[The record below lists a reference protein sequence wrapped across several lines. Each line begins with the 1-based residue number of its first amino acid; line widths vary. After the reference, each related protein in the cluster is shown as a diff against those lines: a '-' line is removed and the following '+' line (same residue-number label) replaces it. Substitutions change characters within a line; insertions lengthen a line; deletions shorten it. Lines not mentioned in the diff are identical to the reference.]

1 MGQDADQLKREIE
14 DTRGELG
21 GTLDAIGDRLSPGR
35 MVERRKNRMIN
46 GLHNVRDRV
55 MGTATD
61 SGSALGHAVADAAG
75 GAVDTL
81 QDTPDTVRRQTQ
93 GNPLAA
99 GAVAVG
105 VGVLLASIFPA
116 SDTERRAAEQLM
128 DKAEP
133 LKDELKQAGQQMAEH
148 LKEPALEAV
157 QQVKGAASESAEEI
171 SQSAKEA
178 LAATSDS
185 ARHATETIR
194 TEATGGDL
202 PGQQSRPVP
211 N

>member
-55 MGTATD
+55 MGTASE
-61 SGSALGHAVADAAG
+61 SGSAVGHAVADATG
-75 GAVDTL
+75 GAVDSL
-81 QDTPDTVRRQTQ
+81 KDTPDTVRRQTQ

-116 SDTERRAAEQLM
+116 SDQERRAAEQLM

-133 LKDELKQAGQQMAEH
+133 LKDELKQAGQEMAEH

-157 QQVKGAASESAEEI
+157 QQLKGAASESADEI
-171 SQSAKEA
+171 SQSAKDA
-178 LAATSDS
+178 VGATSDS
-185 ARHATETIR
+185 AREATESFR
-194 TEATGGDL
+194 TDASGDV
-202 PGQQSRPVP
+202 PGQQSTVGS
-211 N
+211 